1 MRQSP
6 RKREREGGGWKG
18 GRDAPQSTNM
28 RTQGKNRKKEKA
40 EYELE
45 EIRKEILRGKK
56 PQK

>member
-6 RKREREGGGWKG
+6 RKRERGRRMEGREGS
-18 GRDAPQSTNM
+18 PQSTNM